1 MEENK
6 NSNFKT
12 VAIIALL
19 SLLGLNIYQYMDGSS
34 KSSTI
39 DTQSAQLVESKKLS
53 DDLDVQ
59 FKQAMADLDA
69 QKTTNTELNQL
80 IETQKADLE
89 KQRSQISN
97 LITVKKDYGSAKAQ
111 LAKLKDQVNVYL
123 GEITELK
130 KKNEEL
136 TASNTQ
142 LSKENQDLNTEVVTA
157 RSANQD
163 LTAQK
168 KAIEDEKSRIE
179 EERKNLKKKVTKAS
193 AIAVSDVVVTGFKVR
208 ESGKESKK
216 RNAEN
221 IDRLK
226 ICFKLLKNSVTEAG
240 TETFN
245 FRILNPQGE
254 IIAVEDQGSGV
265 VVNNDT
271 NDQMRYTCAKEISYQ
286 NQEVSDCTVWNKN
299 NPFTPGVYEIEVY
312 NKGYLVGKS
321 NFKLK

>member
-193 AIAVSDVVVTGFKVR
+193 AIAVSDIVVTGFKVR

-240 TETFN
+240 TETFH

>member
-240 TETFN
+240 TETFH

>member
-111 LAKLKDQVNVYL
+111 LAKLRDQVNVYL

-240 TETFN
+240 TETFH

>member
-34 KSSTI
+34 KSTTI

-59 FKQAMADLDA
+59 FKQAVADLDA

-97 LITVKKDYGSAKAQ
+97 LITIKKDYGSAKAQ

-193 AIAVSDVVVTGFKVR
+193 AIAVSDIVVTGFKVR

-240 TETFN
+240 TETFH

-299 NPFTPGVYEIEVY
+299 NPFSPGVYEVEVY
-312 NKGYLVGKS
+312 NKGYLVGKG

>member
-34 KSSTI
+34 KSTTI

-97 LITVKKDYGSAKAQ
+97 LITIKKDYGSAKAQ

-179 EERKNLKKKVTKAS
+179 EERKNLKKEGYKS
-193 AIAVSDVVVTGFKVR
+193 FGYS
-208 ESGKESKK
+208 
-216 RNAEN
+216 
-221 IDRLK
+221 
-226 ICFKLLKNSVTEAG
+226 CF
-240 TETFN
+240 
-245 FRILNPQGE
+245 
-254 IIAVEDQGSGV
+254 
-265 VVNNDT
+265 
-271 NDQMRYTCAKEISYQ
+271 
-286 NQEVSDCTVWNKN
+286 
-299 NPFTPGVYEIEVY
+299 
-312 NKGYLVGKS
+312 
-321 NFKLK
+321 

>member
-34 KSSTI
+34 KSTTI

-240 TETFN
+240 TETFH